1 MYQHSFLF
9 AYHSSAFEF
18 DLVKSITKQFYYK
31 RDIFVKTKR
40 KKNRDIKAWLRRPIP
55 KMNKIKILQMIA
67 INQGKQYLPKE
78 TTNIKK
84 KDKEEEEEDGNQMEM
99 LSN

>member
-1 MYQHSFLF
+1 
-9 AYHSSAFEF
+9 
-18 DLVKSITKQFYYK
+18 
-31 RDIFVKTKR
+31 
-40 KKNRDIKAWLRRPIP
+40 
-55 KMNKIKILQMIA
+55 MIA

>member
-1 MYQHSFLF
+1 
-9 AYHSSAFEF
+9 
-18 DLVKSITKQFYYK
+18 
-31 RDIFVKTKR
+31 
-40 KKNRDIKAWLRRPIP
+40 
-55 KMNKIKILQMIA
+55 MIA

-84 KDKEEEEEDGNQMEM
+84 KDKEEEEDGNQMEM